1 MRNDGD
7 LELVSASASFWSF
20 PQFYMTYFPAE
31 RAPPLPHEPTAGMA
45 PFQKDG
51 VHWHVVQGHIWGKRT
66 VEDTPA
72 AVLHFPRRGYPAS
85 LSQRSCRRLTRAY
98 RGRGSKPVSWVAAQA
113 LISAIGA
120 MVGRAPSHAF
130 LNRASPDLSFQ
141 AQKFMAWVSHNGGP
155 ILRDVSTR
163 RAAVTYFFSPDAIS
177 RKSSLHS

>member
-1 MRNDGD
+1 MNQRR
-7 LELVSASASFWSF
+7 EA
-20 PQFYMTYFPAE
+20 T
-31 RAPPLPHEPTAGMA
+31 
-45 PFQKDG
+45 FQKDG

-98 RGRGSKPVSWVAAQA
+98 RGRWSKPVSWVAAQA

-141 AQKFMAWVSHNGGP
+141 AQKFMAWVSHNEGP
-155 ILRDVSTR
+155 ILRDVSTK

-177 RKSSLHS
+177 RKSSLRS